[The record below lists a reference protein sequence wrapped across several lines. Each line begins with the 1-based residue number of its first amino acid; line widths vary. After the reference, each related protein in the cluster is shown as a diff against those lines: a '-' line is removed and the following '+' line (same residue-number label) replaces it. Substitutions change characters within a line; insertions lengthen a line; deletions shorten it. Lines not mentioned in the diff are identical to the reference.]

1 MSLWRVSWQD
11 YRGWRAADL
20 VQPRPEL
27 HSADFATLEEAK
39 AEQAL
44 RRAQGLTV
52 CVSPTPDP
60 KRTVRQRSRF
70 PDPELPTTPK
80 DARRL
85 TP

>member
-11 YRGWRAADL
+11 YRGWRTADL

-27 HSADFATLEEAK
+27 HIADFATLEEAQ
-39 AEQAL
+39 AEAAL

-52 CVSPTPDP
+52 CVSPAPDP
-60 KRTVRQRSRF
+60 RRTDRRRSRF
-70 PDPELPTTPK
+70 PDPDLPVVPP

-85 TP
+85 TS

>member
-1 MSLWRVSWQD
+1 MMWRVSWQD
-11 YRGWRAADL
+11 YSGWRTADL

-27 HSADFATLEEAK
+27 HIADFATLEEAK

-44 RRAQGLTV
+44 RHSQGMTV
-52 CVSPTPDP
+52 CISPTPDP
-60 KRTVRQRSRF
+60 RRTRRIRSRF
-70 PDPELPTTPK
+70 PDPAMPTTPK